1 MRLNGVSPSASYTIL
16 ALEEAIIALW
26 RNKPRA
32 CHYKN
37 DQDAFEKDQAAYESR
52 MLTLENM
59 REELYKEAKAAE
71 EAA

>member
-1 MRLNGVSPSASYTIL
+1 MSLKGVSPSANYAIF

-32 CHYKN
+32 CQYKN
-37 DQDAFEKDQAAYESR
+37 DQDAFEKDQATYEVR

-59 REELYKEAKAAE
+59 REELYKEAKAEPA
-71 EAA
+71 